1 MPRQAKPPT
10 AATSAKRPT
19 ARQHLGARGE
29 QMAAD
34 ALIRAG
40 YRIITP
46 DARQASGQIDIVAE
60 EGDTIVFVEVK
71 TRRSTAFGTP
81 AEAITPAKQ
90 RHLIAAAQE
99 YLAVHS
105 WLDRPWR
112 IDVVG
117 ILLTKGPPQIE
128 IIRNAVEA

>member
-1 MPRQAKPPT
+1 MPRQSKPPNV
-10 AATSAKRPT
+10 ARAKRPT
-19 ARQHLGARGE
+19 ARQQLGARGE

-71 TRRSTAFGTP
+71 TRRSTSYGTP

-99 YLAVHS
+99 YLAARD
-105 WLDRPWR
+105 WLDRAWR

-117 ILLTKGPPQIE
+117 ILLTQGPPQIE
-128 IIRNAVEA
+128 IIRHAVGE

>member
-1 MPRQAKPPT
+1 MPRQPKPPT
-10 AATSAKRPT
+10 AATAKHPT
-19 ARQHLGARGE
+19 ARQQLGARGE
-29 QMAAD
+29 QMAAE

-40 YRIITP
+40 YRIITS

-71 TRRSTAFGTP
+71 TRRSTAYGTP

-99 YLAVHS
+99 YLAAHD

-117 ILLTKGPPQIE
+117 ILLTQGPPQIE
-128 IIRNAVEA
+128 IMCNAVGE